1 MAEEFRLW
9 HYFEPSFPDAPPPRA
24 PRDLRSKTRAPL
36 VRLTPNFMGIHP
48 TAPNDE
54 WQKNFASGTILSRVF
69 PTPHPLAHPRDL
81 RSKIRAPGVR
91 GDGQRGSA
99 PPGRRNGGEGAAAVE
114 RGGPRRRTAE
124 WWGGARGA
132 VGRGGPWKRGG
143 VRAART
149 TEW

>member
-9 HYFEPSFPDAPPPRA
+9 HHFERSFPDTPPPRA

-54 WQKNFASGTILSRVF
+54 WRKNFASGTILSRVF

-81 RSKIRAPGVR
+81 RSKTRAPGVR
-91 GDGQRGSA
+91 GDGQRG
-99 PPGRRNGGEGAAAVE
+99 PRRPDDGMVGRGPRQWREGVRADGQRNGGEGPAAQ
-114 RGGPRRRTAE
+114 
-124 WWGGARGA
+124 
-132 VGRGGPWKRGG
+132 
-143 VRAART
+143 
-149 TEW
+149 